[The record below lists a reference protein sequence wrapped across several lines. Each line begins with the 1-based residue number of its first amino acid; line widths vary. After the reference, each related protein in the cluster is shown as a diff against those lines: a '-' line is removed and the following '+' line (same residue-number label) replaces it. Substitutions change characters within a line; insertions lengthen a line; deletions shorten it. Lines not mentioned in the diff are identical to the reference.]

1 MKTLKEYIL
10 EKSEDNKKSTERG
23 NIKFTI
29 WEEPDKKVKW
39 INDNEKYQKIE
50 YKHEDKDKNIFID
63 FLLGFKDN
71 SWRLWIGKIGATQY
85 DDDPY
90 CDLETDKFSEAIVKS
105 LDKTQDFIADVEED
119 PQNWVQYYKNI

>member
-90 CDLETDKFSEAIVKS
+90 CDLETTKLV
-105 LDKTQDFIADVEED
+105 VEELNNLTNGEAEVVINSVD
-119 PQNWVQYYKNI
+119 MQTLSE